1 MALTLRQLV
10 LIEVITT
17 VAGMSILTI
26 LLSIT
31 TYRAYRY
38 KHQFFFKLCLLLIT
52 LDICTAIFAV

>member
-1 MALTLRQLV
+1 